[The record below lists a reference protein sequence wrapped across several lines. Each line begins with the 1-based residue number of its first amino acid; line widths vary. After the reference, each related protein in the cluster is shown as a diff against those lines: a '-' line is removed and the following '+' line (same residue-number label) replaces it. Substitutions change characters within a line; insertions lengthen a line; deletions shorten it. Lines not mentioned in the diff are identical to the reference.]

1 VADAHLNLVVL
12 LLNLNQ
18 KLCMLSLKVLR
29 GPVLWNDRNESQLS
43 LQNRPSIEEHW
54 KQKPLGLSAVSHVCV
69 EVGKDVVSHGGC
81 LHAPLGLWRLW
92 PCGLRLRGLRWFLHS
107 NGDVSKLVVL
117 PRFLAAANLLASDAR
132 HALLRLIFAG
142 AVARL
147 LANNYH

>member
-1 VADAHLNLVVL
+1 
-12 LLNLNQ
+12 
-18 KLCMLSLKVLR
+18 MLSLKVLR

-107 NGDVSKLVVL
+107 NGEFSKLVVL

-132 HALLRLIFAG
+132 HAETYLCGRNGTVTRKQFPLRAWLSSDFQCG
-142 AVARL
+142 RL
-147 LANNYH
+147 S